1 MQAVTGDP
9 SQASLRQLPISRA
22 KQALVV
28 DDQLSHRIHLQSF
41 LNNIGYSVIQ
51 AEDGVDAL
59 TQFVSQQPDMVFMDV
74 VMPIMDGHEAV
85 RRIRQIET
93 TKFVP
98 IIFLTDSTD
107 ESVLARC
114 IDVGGDDFVTKPFNH
129 TLLKAKVNAL
139 ERISLVH
146 KKMGTLYA
154 QMKKDEEMAE
164 SVFSGA
170 VIAGNVAMEHLHTL
184 LQPAALFSGD
194 VLLSA
199 YSPSGDLNIMLG
211 DFTGHG
217 LAAALGALPV
227 SETFRAMTH
236 KGFSPQQILS
246 GINRKLHSLMPTGMF
261 FAVQFVSVSH
271 TLDHLVVYNCG
282 MPDVLL
288 INGTNGEIKH
298 RFVSN
303 NLPLSILA
311 DASYEETIQ
320 PYAVDRG
327 DRVLLVSD
335 GVLEARS
342 PSKEYFGQARLDAAI
357 QASVDSSTLI
367 ERISNSL
374 KSFCQDAPQD
384 DDISLA
390 EIPCEPAIFSGWE
403 SLTLTQS
410 KQSNRNAAAIQ
421 HTGEEMEFSLKL
433 AGARLRK
440 TDPIPLI
447 INHIQEMVGLQNQ
460 QRLLYTI
467 LTELYVNA
475 LDHGVLRLE
484 SSLKQSPDGFNQY
497 FLEREARLE
506 NLQDGYVRIEI
517 KAQPTATGGNMVI
530 EVEDSGSGF
539 DYDALLKRQSVP
551 DTQFS
556 GRGIRLVKELCDSFE
571 YWDSGN
577 RVTAAFS
584 WVDS

>member
-342 PSKEYFGQARLDAAI
+342 PRKEYFGQARLDAAI

>member
-59 TQFVSQQPDMVFMDV
+59 TQFVNQQPDMVFMDV

-342 PSKEYFGQARLDAAI
+342 PGKEYFGQARLDAAI

-551 DTQFS
+551 ETQFS

>member
-484 SSLKQSPDGFNQY
+484 SSLKQSLDGFNQY